1 MFSTNQ
7 INYIES
13 FLPTYAQQDY
23 THYVAYTDSTNTSGY
38 YQTEPDLYIIFA
50 KSEIT
55 AVDGYTYTVPEGA
68 VQLCIR
74 TGNYSSS
81 SSANNS
87 DRVVVRDFTGTELS
101 IDEYEHIYTNA
112 TFTGYTLQ
120 PDINLINGGETNVRI
135 EAISYILLTVIAF
148 VVLCKLWFRKRSR
161 SI

>member
-13 FLPTYAQQDY
+13 FLPTYAEQDY

-38 YQTEPDLYIIFA
+38 YQTDPDLYIVFS

-74 TGNYSSS
+74 TNNYSSS
-81 SSANNS
+81 TNANNS
-87 DRVVVRDFTGTELS
+87 DRVVVEDFTGTELS
-101 IDEYEHIYTNA
+101 IDEFEHIYTNA
-112 TFTGYTLQ
+112 TFTGYTIQ
-120 PDINLINGGETNVRI
+120 PDINLINGGETNVRL
-135 EAISYILLTVIAF
+135 EAISYIMLVVVIFSAMSRLF
-148 VVLCKLWFRKRSR
+148 NKR
-161 SI
+161 